1 MVYETRAIT
10 PNPAPRTW
18 VQKYSEY
25 RQGVPEYVELPIASP
40 VVAASSRMAFDSTP
54 VNRGTTMNFC
64 RWKMNQTMP
73 KAIQA
78 MNSYRP
84 FELMGH

>member
-54 VNRGTTMNFC
+54 VIVDHHEFLPLEDEPDDAKGY
-64 RWKMNQTMP
+64 
-73 KAIQA
+73 
-78 MNSYRP
+78 SGY
-84 FELMGH
+84 E